1 MANTTITQYPLYD
14 KLPVGQEFMFSIVNS
29 QIVALQK
36 SVKFVAYVY
45 VSDNQPP
52 NTNLDTDLIGIFKT
66 IPNNKGTGIFDFRG
80 LLESYVSPD
89 NLSPNTLTKYKGVAG
104 GGLLQYP
111 IHIIDKFSKQTKV
124 VRYVAFKFTTE
135 YLDTTATPPVL
146 VEAPD
151 ATSPL
156 YQVFDGYLKH
166 SNVLHRGGLGWDF
179 GFDLQDF
186 DLGSASK
193 KFLTNA
199 PTTQYANIVDY
210 GTLSF
215 FTKGINSNAD
225 TVTKIILSYY
235 PTSGVSLSETVD
247 VTQSNGA
254 YTISSGAGLGNI
266 SKSLLYFGC
275 FPANL
280 RNWSSNFQAMVTA
293 GTIEGGYYTVQAFDG
308 GTAASLP
315 YTINVNCPN
324 LKGYESIRLAWLN
337 QWGVWDYYTF
347 TKKSIK
353 TISTKGS
360 TYEQLGGTWNDSLYT
375 PQGYKGGKKAF
386 RVNATEK
393 ITMNTDFV
401 NESESEWFEE
411 LINSP
416 EVYILK
422 GYTTEPSG
430 ASLTKLIPTDYATP
444 ARLITSSFTKKTIAN
459 DKLMQYTFEV
469 EKSKT
474 LRTQSV

>member
-1 MANTTITQYPLYD
+1 MANTIIAQSPLYN
-14 KLPVGQEFMFSIVNS
+14 KLPVGQEFMFSIINTDT
-29 QIVALQK
+29 VAIQK

-45 VSDNQPP
+45 ISDNQPP
-52 NTNLDTDLIGIFKT
+52 NTNLDTDLIGTFKT

-104 GGLLQYP
+104 GGLVQYP

-146 VEAPD
+146 LEDPD

-156 YQVFDGYLKH
+156 YQVFDGYLKY
-166 SNVLHRGGLGWDF
+166 SNVLHRGGIGMDF

-186 DLGSASK
+186 DLGSVKK

-199 PTTQYANIVDY
+199 PTTQYANISDY

-215 FTKGINSNAD
+215 FTKGITSGTDVA
-225 TVTKIILSYY
+225 TKIILTYY
-235 PTSGVSLSETVD
+235 PTIGTAVSETVHIN
-247 VTQSNGA
+247 QSNGA
-254 YTISSGAGLGNI
+254 YSVGLGGLGNI

-280 RNWSSNFQAMVTA
+280 RNWSSTFQAYVTA
-293 GTIEGGYYTVQAFDG
+293 GTIEGGYYTVQAFNVS
-308 GTAASLP
+308 AVASSL
-315 YTINVNCPN
+315 YTINVNCPD

-353 TISTKGS
+353 TISTQGS

-422 GYTTEPSG
+422 GFTTEPSVLG
-430 ASLTKLIPTDYATP
+430 VTKLIPTDYATP
-444 ARLITSSFTKKTIAN
+444 ARLITSSYTKKTIAN

>member
-1 MANTTITQYPLYD
+1 MANTIIAQSPLYN
-14 KLPVGQEFMFSIVNS
+14 KLPVGQEFMFSIINT
-29 QIVALQK
+29 QTVALQK

-45 VSDNQPP
+45 ISDNQPP
-52 NTNLDTDLIGIFKT
+52 NTNLDTDLIGTFKT

-104 GGLLQYP
+104 GGLVQYP

-135 YLDTTATPPVL
+135 YLNETVTPAVL
-146 VEAPD
+146 AEAPA
-151 ATSPL
+151 ATSPS

-166 SNVLHRGGLGWDF
+166 SDVLHRGSIGWDF
-179 GFDLQDF
+179 GFDLVDF
-186 DLGSASK
+186 DLGSDSK

-199 PTTQYANIVDY
+199 PTTQYANIGDY

-215 FTKGINSNAD
+215 FTKGIALGTD
-225 TVTKIILSYY
+225 TVTKIILQYY
-235 PTSGVSLSETVD
+235 PTTGPALAETVN

-254 YTISSGAGLGNI
+254 YTISSGGGLGNI

-293 GTIEGGYYTVQAFDG
+293 GTIEGSYYTVQAFNG
-308 GTAASLP
+308 STAASLP
-315 YTINVNCPN
+315 YTINVNCPD

-360 TYEQLGGTWNDSLYT
+360 TYEQLGGTWNDSLYI

-422 GYTTEPSG
+422 GFTTEPSALG
-430 ASLTKLIPTDYATP
+430 LTKLIPTDYATP